1 MKQLRIILADDEPIT
16 LLDMKEILTKEG
28 FLVIGECEDGVS
40 TINMAKVLKPDLV
53 ILDIKMPVMNGIDA
67 AKILSQERI
76 APVLLLSAYSSDEFI
91 NQAGAAG
98 VLAYLVKPVTKNSLI
113 AACKIALRRAEEFN
127 VLRNENLNLQDALE
141 TRKLIER
148 AKGILQKKYLL
159 SEEKAFKKIRQIS
172 MEQNKSM
179 KDVAKAIILS
189 LS

>member
-16 LLDMKEILTKEG
+16 LLDIKEILTEEG
-28 FLVIGECEDGVS
+28 FMVIGECEDGLSAV
-40 TINMAKVLKPDLV
+40 NLAKSLKPDLV

-67 AKILSQERI
+67 AKILSLERI
-76 APVLLLSAYSSDEFI
+76 APVLLLTAYSSDEFI
-91 NQAGAAG
+91 NLAGAAG

-113 AACKIALRRAEEFN
+113 AACKIALKRAEEFN
-127 VLRNENLNLQDALE
+127 VLRDENLSLQDALE

-148 AKGILQKKYLL
+148 AKGILEKKYLL

>member
-16 LLDMKEILTKEG
+16 LLDIKEILTEEG
-28 FLVIGECEDGVS
+28 FIVIGECEDGVS
-40 TINMAKVLKPDLV
+40 AVNLAKALKPDLV

-67 AKILSQERI
+67 AKILCHERI

-98 VLAYLVKPVTKNSLI
+98 VLAYLIKPVTKNCLI
-113 AACKIALRRAEEFN
+113 AACKIALKRAEEFN
-127 VLRNENLNLQDALE
+127 VLRDENLSLQDALE

-148 AKGILQKKYLL
+148 AKGILEKKYLL
-159 SEEKAFKKIRQIS
+159 SEEKAFNKIRQIS
-172 MEQNKSM
+172 MEQRRSM